1 MDISNNKF
9 KRLKKKV
16 LGKYPNAKIKVNG
29 GGKFYISDGTGNKL
43 ESEYM
48 IPPQETVKMAWYWFS
63 EIIKTN
69 QNIQRT
75 HPNRMDLAAF
85 ERKFSRISKRNR
97 K

>member
-16 LGKYPNAKIKVNG
+16 LDKYPSAKIKVNTM
-29 GGKFYISDGTGNKL
+29 GKFYVSDGTGNQL

-48 IPPQETVKMAWYWFS
+48 IPAQKTVKMAWYWFS

-75 HPNRMDLAAF
+75 NPNRMDLAAF